1 MPLTPAQVGQWLAQ
15 QLDPS
20 VPMVVA
26 QCVDI
31 RGQLD
36 IPLLSRAVSEAARDF
51 GSGLIRLV
59 PHDSYPR
66 QVVDPSLDTDTRLVD
81 LRGEPDPDAAA
92 REWMRFDIG
101 TPLDLFRDRLA
112 ITALLQIA
120 DDRYFWYTRTHH
132 IALDG
137 VGAATLLYRMAEL
150 YNAAVADHAAPP
162 NTAAGLE
169 KVHAAEATY
178 VGSTRWETDRDYWRE
193 RTAGMPERCS
203 LADRAAPAHAHGRDV
218 GAEVEPEVAEALAAA
233 QDRYGVT
240 LPVLVASAIAAYTA
254 RHVGASDVVL
264 SLPVS
269 SRTTAVLRRSG
280 GTLANVVPLRVSVG
294 TGTTVSELVAD
305 VAAGLSGALRHQRY
319 RHEDLRRDRGTRG
332 SGRGF
337 SGPLLNLMLFPTELR
352 LGDAR
357 TSLEVLSSGPI
368 EDLLVNV
375 YRYGDGGTIRLDF
388 KANPDLYDDATLG
401 RHYRRFARILRE
413 LVTADPDAPVGELPL
428 VDAAETAALL
438 AQSYTPGVPGGGTLP
453 DLVARAAEPDRDRVA
468 VVCGADALTYRELC
482 DDANRLARKLVTLGV
497 GPESRVAV
505 VSGRSTDLVV
515 ALLAVLA
522 AGGSYVPIET
532 PSPRARRDYVL
543 ADARV
548 TCVLTTAALAEELA
562 GVDAAVVA
570 LDSRATRDELA
581 RLPSAPV
588 TDADRI
594 APLRPDHPAYSIY
607 TSGSTGRP
615 KGVQVSHR
623 SAAAL
628 LTNANA
634 SFGTTAADVWTMF
647 HSFAF
652 DFSVWEIWGPLTSG
666 GTLVVVDRDTVRTPD
681 VFLELLRRERV
692 SVVNQTPAAFLQL
705 AEAEQDAAT
714 SLPDLRR
721 VFVGGDEYDQ
731 RRLVPW
737 LQRHAEDRADLV
749 GVYGITETTVFLSS
763 MPMTPESAAQGGGNV
778 VGRGLPGVR
787 LHLLDRRLRPVPVGV
802 VGEIYAG
809 GAQVARGYAGRPG
822 LTAERFVADPF
833 SGGGSRMYRSG
844 DLARLDNAGQ
854 LVFLGRSDFQVQ
866 VRGFRVE
873 PGEIEAALVECPGVA
888 HAVVVPRR
896 AAPAD
901 PVRLIAYV
909 VPESGAVLEPAAV
922 REQVAGTL
930 ASYMVPAAVT
940 VLERLPLTVNGKVDR
955 KALPEPDFG
964 AASRSG
970 RAPAGAAEER
980 LAGLFEEVLGTD
992 SVGAE
997 DSFFALGGD
1006 SIMAIQLAS
1015 RARTAG
1021 LALTPRDVF
1030 ERPSVAGLASVATA
1044 LAGPAPVLEELPGGG
1059 VGPVAATPIVRW
1071 LVDRGGSWTRLSQSV
1086 CVASPIGLDGDDLR
1100 TAVQAVLDHHDMLRA
1115 RYVGG
1120 PDRGAAAFEVP
1131 PPGTVEA
1138 ADVVHRLPL
1147 TADPGTDDAAAALV
1161 RARGE
1166 AADRLDPTAGRML
1179 QVVWCD
1185 AGPGRSGRL
1194 LLVAHHL
1201 VVDGV
1206 SWRILLPDLASAWQQ
1221 ARDGRSVRLP
1231 PVGTSMRTWAHV
1243 LGRRARGDHAAEI
1256 AYWRGVLTGADPDL
1270 GRRPWDPRIDVAD
1283 TVETVTVDLPQA
1295 VTEALSTAVPE
1306 SVHGSV
1312 DDAVVTALA
1321 LALTTWRHRRGAAP
1335 DASTLL
1341 TIEAHG
1347 REDQVVA
1354 GADLSRTVGWFTTT
1368 HPVRLDLAGIDL
1380 DAAFAGGPVAGEA
1393 LKLVKEQLRAAPH
1406 HGIGYGILRYLAR
1419 NAAAPGPLDG
1429 LPTPQ
1434 ISINYLGR
1442 MVVASHGVGGDWLP
1456 VDELGDLG
1464 SMVEPDMPATA
1475 GLDINLITVDTDRGP
1490 TLRASLAYPGGVLDR
1505 RAVEDLA
1512 ELWRSACRSLASAA
1526 DRPGAGGLTPS
1537 DLPLVHLDQA
1547 TVERLEQEHPGL
1559 ADVWPLSPLQA
1570 GLLFQTELAGDAHDP
1585 YLVQLEIALGGA
1597 VDVDRVRRA
1606 VQTLLDR
1613 HASLRVSFATGPDG
1627 DPVQLVPEH
1636 VELPWAVADL
1646 ENVVDPD
1653 AATRVLADD
1662 RARRFDMGVSP
1673 LLRGLLIRTGP
1684 DAHRLVLTHHHILLD
1699 GWSVPLLVR
1708 ELLEAYVAPGPGA
1721 APVPP
1726 SFREYLSWLAGADLA
1741 ASTARWVDAL
1751 AGVDEPTLL
1760 GPLERG
1766 RQLPTVPRADRLLLT
1781 GEATARL
1788 EAVARERGVTLS
1800 TVVRAAWGIVLGAW
1814 TRRDDVVF
1822 GAIVSGRPP
1831 QIDGVES
1838 MIGLFI
1844 NTIPVRIR
1852 LHPAE
1857 TLSELLDRVHAEQ
1870 TSLLDHEH
1878 VGLADIERATGAAAL
1893 FDTITVFESYPV
1905 DRAGLTADTDF
1916 AGMRVTDVAV
1926 RDATHYPFALAA
1938 SLNGGLEIRIDYAP
1952 ELFDAVEVDAVADRL
1967 ERVLHAF
1974 ADDPG
1979 QTLAR
1984 LRLLSDADYHR
1995 LAPVLGR
2002 RGGRHRTL
2010 AGILTDAAALDP
2022 DAPALSCGDRTV
2034 TYAELDARSSR
2045 TARWLIDA
2053 GIGPESV
2060 VALGL
2065 TRSLEFVESVWA
2077 VAKTGAA
2084 FVPVD
2089 PTYPAERI
2097 DHMLRDSGAAAG
2109 LTVRDRRARLSDRIR
2124 WWEIDSDDHRDRL
2137 ALYSADPVTDAD
2149 RTATL
2154 RVDNPAYLIY
2164 TSGST
2169 GLPKGVVL
2177 THRGLANLVVQE
2189 RESLTVTS
2197 HSRVSQ
2203 FTSPSFDASVF
2214 ELLMAF
2220 GSGAHL
2226 VIAPPDVYGGRELA
2240 RQLADGRDTHAFFTP
2255 SVLGSLDPDGVQ
2267 GLDSLRSLAVAGEPC
2282 PPELVGRWASG
2293 RDMFNAY
2300 GPTEVTIMSNIAG
2313 PLAPDDPVTIGG
2325 PTLGFVELVLDARL
2339 QPVPI
2344 GVPGELYLGGPAIAR
2359 GYHRRP
2365 GLTAERFVASPFV
2378 AATDDPTGED
2388 EGTTPGDR
2396 LYRTGDIVRWLRDGP
2411 ALTLEYLGRSD
2422 LQVKVRGFRIELGE
2436 IDTALAEHPAVEFA
2450 ATLGRTAPSGE
2461 TVLVSY
2467 VRSGDDPAVDPD
2479 ELVRHLA
2486 GRLPSHMVPALI
2498 VPITEVPLTPA
2509 GKLDQRA
2516 LPAPDF
2522 PRLVDATTAA
2532 VLTPI
2537 EAIVAAHLR
2546 SVLGIDRIG
2555 LDDSFFDLGGNSL
2568 MATRVTG
2575 RLDAA
2580 LDADLDVRALFEA
2593 PTVRGLAA
2601 RVEHGAGA
2609 EHRPVL
2615 RPYDR
2620 PDVLPLSSAQL
2631 RMWSINQLDTS
2642 SPAYNIV
2649 MAVRLR
2655 GDLDEEALAAAVRD
2669 VVCRHSSLRTMY
2681 PVVDGTP
2688 SQRIVDIGEVPEP
2701 PVVAVLRADLDPH
2714 LQRFAS
2720 PGFDVSTEVPLRAE
2734 LIRVSGSEHVLVV
2747 AAHHISADGYSMAAL
2762 GRDVMRAYESRRRGV
2777 PPDWPPPPVEYV
2789 DYALWQREL
2798 LGSPD
2803 DPESRYAR
2811 QLDYWSRTLD
2821 GIPDLVPLPTDRP
2834 RPPRQSLRGAIVG
2847 VDVDRA
2853 THTALADLARRGN
2866 ATMFMVAHAA
2876 LAVLVARLSS
2886 TSDIVIG
2893 TPVSGRGEAGLDDVV
2908 GMFVGTLVLRT
2919 PIDTGAGFSDVL
2931 STVREVDL
2939 GAFARTDLPF
2949 ERLVDEL
2956 APTRSTSYAPLFQ
2969 VLVEYRADMTDH
2981 LRLPGLDVEPIERD
2995 LGVSKFD
3002 LQLSVSESFDPDG
3015 APEGMRLD
3023 LTYATD
3029 LWDDGTVRGFA
3040 DRLHR
3045 ILGAAAVDP
3054 HRPVGDIDLLT
3065 AHERSAIG
3073 SAIGSAVLTGAPTGM
3088 DTLADVF
3095 AATAAEHPDATAVV
3109 SGGTRLTYADLAASA
3124 NRLARLLVSR
3134 GVGPETV
3141 VALVLPRSTEM
3152 MVAIVATVATGA
3164 AYLPVDTGSPAERIA
3179 LVLGDAAPACV
3190 VTTVDA
3196 AAALDP
3202 VTAPLLLLDDGAT
3215 RVELE
3220 RLSPA
3225 PLQGAE
3231 RTAALR
3237 PDNTAYVI
3245 YTSGSTGRPKGVQV
3259 THRSAVALLANGKS
3273 LFDLRATDAWTIFH
3287 SFAFDVAVW
3296 EVWGPLASG
3305 ATAVLVDPVTAR
3317 TPEDFVALLR
3327 RERITVL
3334 NQTPASFYQLVD
3346 RDTADLPLRYVF
3358 VGGEELALEQVA
3370 RWYDRCPGSAG
3381 RVFEMYGVTEATV
3394 IDSAAAL
3401 DRASL
3406 TGISGTVIGRGI
3418 PGVGLH
3424 VLDARLHPVPD
3435 GVVGEIY
3442 LSGEAVAR
3450 GYIRRP
3456 GLTATRFVADGRGGG
3471 RRLYRTG
3478 DLGRRGPGGQLEFLG
3493 RSDFQVQV
3501 RGFRIEL
3508 GELESALL
3516 RCDGVTQAVVVA
3528 QRGGS
3533 AGSDRL
3539 IGYVVPAAGR
3549 TLDPVEVR
3557 RQVETLLPSYMVP
3570 AAVTVLDALPV
3581 TVNGKIDRKALPE
3594 PDFGAFAGGGR
3605 RPAGEV
3611 EEALAGLFAQALG
3624 VPEVA
3629 ADDSFFVLGGDSI
3642 TVISLVS
3649 RARASGFG
3657 LTPQDVFEHPS
3668 VAGLATVI
3676 RAGGEPG
3683 GRPVLDEL
3691 DGGGVGP
3698 VEPTPIVRWLAE
3710 RGGNWDH
3717 FSQSV
3722 TVAVPAE
3729 LSAADLAGAFQ
3740 EVLDRH
3746 DMLRAR
3752 RIGAGTDLHLE
3763 VPEPGTVVVGECL
3776 RRVDCSD
3783 VVDSD
3788 LDSVA
3793 ARERVSAIDR
3803 LDPASGVMVQAVW
3816 CDAGPGRAGRLSVA
3830 IHHLVVDGVSW
3841 RILLPDLVS
3850 ASEQIRSGREPRLP
3864 SVGTSM
3870 RTWAHELAVAA
3881 TAPDRVA
3888 EMDWWTDTLVPPDP
3902 VLGDHRFDPDTDTS
3916 VGELEVSQTV
3926 EVTRRLLDRLPE
3938 AYRATPG
3945 DAVLCATAI
3954 AAARWNRWGG
3964 VGRWVRAVV
3973 SVEGH
3978 GRDEDAVPGA
3988 DLSRTVGWFT
3998 TAYPIRL
4005 DLTDVDPADP
4015 GDVLRTVKEQV
4026 RAVPGHG
4033 IGYGLLRYLNPDTG
4047 PALAA
4052 LATPQISVNYLG
4064 RLAGDASGDWSA
4076 AVGAADSG
4084 PASAAGSD
4092 GPVPT
4097 TLAVD
4102 AYIADGPAGPQLIA
4116 KIRHAREVLDADATR
4131 EFVTLWEDAL
4141 GELSE
4146 HLGDPASGGLTP
4158 SDLDLVPATRAE
4170 IARWERAHRG
4180 VVDVWPP
4187 TPLQEG
4193 LLFHA
4198 LLAQEDVDAYHVQL
4212 VLDLDGDMD
4221 GPRMAAA
4228 AQALL
4233 DRHASLRT
4241 VFDNRDDGSVVQ
4253 VLLDHVPVDWSAVTV
4268 ATAADG
4274 DAVIDRD
4281 RGRHFDMRAAPLIR
4295 FLLIDVG
4302 GRSHR
4307 LVITNH
4313 HIVLDGWSAP
4323 LLVADLFDLYANGGT
4338 PLDRA
4343 APPYRDYLAW
4353 LVSRDAVAAARAWAT
4368 ALSGL
4373 PGPTLAAPHAAGR
4386 QLSASASETVPLD
4399 DSTAAAL
4406 VRTSETVG
4414 VTVNTVLQ
4422 VAWGILLGEM
4432 SAGTDVVFGTTV
4444 SGRPPMVA
4452 GAEAMVGLF
4461 INTVPVRVRLDPDE
4475 TVRQLLVRLQR
4486 ERTALMAH
4494 EHFGLTAI
4502 QQAAGFGGLFDTA
4515 MVFESYPMDP
4525 GALDRLTD
4533 RTGLRVTGVVGND
4546 STHYPLS
4553 LMAFEDTRLR
4563 MRLRYSPDALDPADV
4578 EDLAQRL
4585 RRVVETVAHRPDT
4598 PVGRIDLLGGAR
4610 RAELVD
4616 VAEAASVPPR
4626 TWPQILA
4633 DAASRDPD
4641 AIALRWN
4648 GTDTTYR
4655 ELDERSTRLARELVD
4670 RGVGPEDF
4678 VPVAV
4683 PRSAESVTATWAVAK
4698 SGAAPVPIDPKL
4710 PAGRIE
4716 YMLEDCGA
4724 AVGLTAT
4731 GDHVLPG
4738 GVDWV
4743 ALDGLDLDR
4752 RSALPI
4758 RDDERT
4764 HPVRM
4769 ADPAYLIYT
4778 SGSTG
4783 APKGVVVS
4791 HAGLPHLTA
4800 AQVDHQGASPDS
4812 RVLHVCSPSFDV
4824 SILELMLAFGAG
4836 ATLVVAP
4843 PDLYAGAELA
4853 TYAREE
4859 RITHLLVTPAVC
4871 GTIEPGSLPDVEVIE
4886 VGGELFGAEL
4896 VDAWA
4901 HRTRLLNA
4909 YGPTECTVC
4918 VTTSDPLE
4926 PGTPITMGG
4935 PVPRSGVGAVVLDC
4949 WMRPVPDGGEGE
4961 LYLFGPCLARGYRGQ
4976 PALTSERFVANPFG
4990 DYGSRMYRSGDLVR
5004 RCGGRGLQYVG
5015 RTDFQIKIRG
5025 LRIEIGDVDAA
5036 LTAHP
5041 EVEFAASLGHDAP
5054 NGETVLVSYVRL
5066 TSDGAVD
5073 GAALRKFAATSLPAY
5088 MVPSAITILD
5098 EVPMNSNGKL
5108 DRAAL
5113 PAPAFTAG
5121 EYRPPRTDVERVLC
5135 QVFADVLGAERVG
5148 IDDNFFELGGN
5159 SLSAVRVVA
5168 EVQSRLHRALPMQWV
5183 FGDPTPAVIAR
5194 RIAGDAGTPEQSGN
5208 LLRMRAGDGGNPL
5221 FCVHPAIGLVG
5232 CYTGLVPY
5240 VPSGRPVYGLQS
5252 PGTVDVDHDPGSMEA
5267 LAREYV
5273 ELIRRVRPHGPY
5285 HLLGYSVGGAIAH
5298 AMAVRL
5304 RDLDEEVGTLIML
5317 DTQTADSVP
5326 EASRTPSLGM
5336 LFAEF
5341 AGIDEIDGPD
5351 GDLTPERAEQL
5362 LRQSG
5367 GPYASLTADDLRRL
5381 YADYVHTVGLG
5392 QAYRPAE
5399 FDGDLVY
5406 IAADGGSGR
5415 SRTPWDRFVS
5425 GAVRVHPVSH
5435 THNRL
5440 TTPEALAEIGPI
5452 VGACLDGDV
5461 R

>member
-1 MPLTPAQVGQWLAQ
+1 MPLTPAQMGQWLAQ
-15 QLDPS
+15 QLDPG
-20 VPMVVA
+20 VPMAVA
-26 QCVDI
+26 QFIDI
-31 RGQLD
+31 RGRLD
-36 IPLLSRAVSEAARDF
+36 VPLLSRAASEAAREF

-59 PHDSYPR
+59 PHDSRP
-66 QVVDPSLDTDTRLVD
+66 QQIVDPDVDTGTWLVD
-81 LRGEPDPDAAA
+81 LRGEPDPEAAA
-92 REWMRFDIG
+92 REWMRSDIG
-101 TPLDLFRDRLA
+101 TPIDLFRDRLA
-112 ITALLQIA
+112 VSALLRIA
-120 DDRYFWYTRTHH
+120 DDRYFWYSRAHH
-132 IALDG
+132 IVLDG
-137 VGAATLLYRMAEL
+137 VGAATLVYRMADL
-150 YNAAVADHAAPP
+150 YNAAVERREPPP
-162 NTAAGLE
+162 NTADGLE
-169 KVHAAEATY
+169 KVHAAEAKY
-178 VGSTRWETDRDYWRE
+178 VGSTRWESDRDYWRE

-203 LADRAAPAHAHGRDV
+203 LAEHAAPARAHSRDV
-218 GAEVEPEVAEALAAA
+218 GTEIEPAVAHALAAA

-240 LPVLVASAIAAYTA
+240 LPVLVASAIVAYTA
-254 RHVGASDVVL
+254 RHIGASDIVL

-294 TGTTVSELVAD
+294 TGTTVSELVAA
-305 VAAGLSGALRHQRY
+305 VAAALSGALRHQRY
-319 RHEDLRRDRGTRG
+319 RHEDLRRDRGEHG

-337 SGPLLNLMLFPTELR
+337 SGPLLNLMMFPTELR
-352 LGDAR
+352 LGDTR

-375 YRYGDGGTIRLDF
+375 YRYGTSGPIRLDF

-401 RHYRRFARILRE
+401 RHYDRFTRLLRA
-413 LVTADPDAPVGELPL
+413 LATAAPEAPVGELPI
-428 VDAAETAALL
+428 VDDAETAALL
-438 AQSYTPGVPGGGTLP
+438 AAWNTPGVSGGGTLP
-453 DLVARAAEPDRDRVA
+453 ELVAHSAELGPDRAA
-468 VVCGADALTYRELC
+468 VVFGDTELTYRELC
-482 DDANRLARKLVTLGV
+482 GEANQLARELITLGV

-505 VSGRSTDLVV
+505 VSDRSAELIV
-515 ALLAVLA
+515 ALLAVLT
-522 AGGSYVPIET
+522 AGGSYVPIEAS
-532 PSPRARRDYVL
+532 SPRARRDYVL

-548 TCVLTTAALAEELA
+548 TCVLTTAALAEELD
-562 GVDAAVVA
+562 GLDGLDAPVVA
-570 LDSRATRDELA
+570 LDTRATRAELA
-581 RLPSAPV
+581 RLPTAPV
-588 TDADRI
+588 TAGERI
-594 APLRPDHPAYSIY
+594 RPLRPDHLAYSIY

-628 LTNANA
+628 LANANLE
-634 SFGTTAADVWTMF
+634 FDNTAADVWTMF

-652 DFSVWEIWGPLTSG
+652 DFSVWEIWGPLTIG

-681 VFLELLRRERV
+681 AFLDLLRRERV

-705 AEAEQDAAT
+705 AEVEQDAPAP
-714 SLPDLRR
+714 LPDLRR

-737 LQRHAEDRADLV
+737 LDRHAGDRSALV
-749 GVYGITETTVFLSS
+749 SVYGITETTVFLSS
-763 MPMTPESAAQGGGNV
+763 MPMTSALAASGGGNV

-787 LHLLDRRLRPVPVGV
+787 LYLLDRRLRPVPVGV

-809 GAQVARGYAGRPG
+809 GVQVARGYGGHPG
-822 LTAERFVADPF
+822 LTAERFVVDPF
-833 SGGGSRMYRSG
+833 SGDGSRMYRSG
-844 DLARLDNAGQ
+844 DLARLDDEGR

-896 AAPAD
+896 AAPGE
-901 PVRLIAYV
+901 PVRLVAYV
-909 VPESGAVLEPAAV
+909 VPESGAVVGPAAV
-922 REQVAGTL
+922 REQVTGTL
-930 ASYMVPAAVT
+930 APYMVPAAVT

-964 AASRSG
+964 SSSGVG
-970 RAPAGAAEER
+970 RAPAGVTEEK
-980 LAGLFEEVLGTD
+980 LAGLFAEVLGLE

-1030 ERPSVAGLASVATA
+1030 ERLSVAGLASVATDTA
-1044 LAGPAPVLEELPGGG
+1044 ARAPALEELSGGG
-1059 VGPVAATPIVRW
+1059 VGSVAATPIVRW

-1086 CVASPIGLDGDDLR
+1086 CVVLPIGLDGGDLR

-1120 PDRGAAAFEVP
+1120 IDIDIAAFEVP
-1131 PPGTVEA
+1131 PPGAVA
-1138 ADVVHRLPL
+1138 AGDVVHRIPVA
-1147 TADPGTDDAAAALV
+1147 ADPGTDDFVAALV
-1161 RARGE
+1161 VARTE
-1166 AADRLDPTAGRML
+1166 AVDRLDPTAGRML

-1185 AGPGRSGRL
+1185 AGPGRPGRL
-1194 LLVAHHL
+1194 VLVAHHL

-1206 SWRILLPDLASAWQQ
+1206 SWRILLPDLASAWGQ
-1221 ARDGRSVRLP
+1221 ARAGRTVRLP
-1231 PVGTSMRTWAHV
+1231 AVGTSMRTWAHA
-1243 LGRRARGDHAAEI
+1243 LDERARGDHAAEI
-1256 AYWRGVLTGADPDL
+1256 DYWRGVLAGPDPLL
-1270 GRRPWDPRIDVAD
+1270 GSRPLDPRLDVAD
-1283 TVETVTVDLPQA
+1283 TVETVAVDLPQA
-1295 VTEALSTAVPE
+1295 VTAALSTAVPE

-1312 DDAVVTALA
+1312 DDAVVTALV
-1321 LALTTWRHRRGAAP
+1321 LALTTWRHRRGTAS
-1335 DASTLL
+1335 DLSTLL

-1347 REDQVVA
+1347 REDQVVS

-1393 LKLVKEQLRAAPH
+1393 LKLVKEQLRGAPD
-1406 HGIGYGILRYLAR
+1406 HGIGYGVLRYLGAR
-1419 NAAAPGPLDG
+1419 VDGTPGPLDG

-1434 ISINYLGR
+1434 TSINYLGR
-1442 MVVASHGVGGDWLP
+1442 MAVAPHGVGGDWLP

-1464 SMVEPDMPATA
+1464 SSVEPDMPATA
-1475 GLDINLITVDTDRGP
+1475 ALDINLITVDSERGP
-1490 TLRASLAYPGGVLDR
+1490 TLRATLAYPGGVLDHR
-1505 RAVEDLA
+1505 DVQDLA
-1512 ELWRSACRSLASAA
+1512 ELWRSACRALASAA
-1526 DRPGAGGLTPS
+1526 VRPGAGGLTPS
-1537 DLPLVHLDQA
+1537 DLPLVHLDQG
-1547 TVERLEQEHPGL
+1547 TVERLEEAQAGL

-1570 GLLFQTELAGDAHDP
+1570 GLLFQTELTGDEHDP
-1585 YLVQLEIALGGA
+1585 YLVQLEIVLGGS
-1597 VDVDRVRRA
+1597 VDADRVRRA
-1606 VQTLLDR
+1606 VQALLDR
-1613 HASLRVSFATGPDG
+1613 HAILRVSYATGPDG
-1627 DPVQLVPEH
+1627 DPVQLVPER

-1646 ENVVDPD
+1646 ENPE
-1653 AATRVLADD
+1653 AAEQVLADD
-1662 RARRFDMGVSP
+1662 RARRFDMSVSP
-1673 LLRGLLIRTGP
+1673 LLRGLLIRTGA
-1684 DAHRLVLTHHHILLD
+1684 DTHRLVLTYHHILLD

-1708 ELLEAYVAPGPGA
+1708 EFLEAYVAPDPGA
-1721 APVPP
+1721 VPVPP
-1726 SFREYLSWLAGADLA
+1726 SFREYLSWLGSVDLA
-1741 ASTARWVDAL
+1741 ASTERWVDAL

-1766 RQLPTVPRADRLLLT
+1766 RQLPTVPRAERLILT
-1781 GEATARL
+1781 EEATARL

-1800 TVVRAAWGIVLGAW
+1800 TIVRAAWGIVLGAW
-1814 TRRDDVVF
+1814 TGRDDVVF

-1831 QIDGVES
+1831 QIDGIES

-1844 NTIPVRIR
+1844 NTIPVRVR

-1857 TLSELLDRVHAEQ
+1857 TLGELLDRAHAEQ

-1938 SLNGGLEIRIDYAP
+1938 SVDGGLEIRIDYAP
-1952 ELFDAVEVDAVADRL
+1952 DLFDAVEVDAVADRL

-1974 ADDPG
+1974 ADDTE

-2002 RGGRHRTL
+2002 RGDRHRTL
-2010 AGILTDAAALDP
+2010 ARILTDAATIDP

-2034 TYAELDARSSR
+2034 SYTDLDARSSR
-2045 TARWLIDA
+2045 MARLLIDD
-2053 GIGPESV
+2053 GVGPESV

-2065 TRSLEFVESVWA
+2065 TRSIEFVESVWA
-2077 VAKTGAA
+2077 VAKAGAA

-2089 PTYPAERI
+2089 PTYPPERI
-2097 DHMLRDSGAAAG
+2097 DHMLCDSGAAAG
-2109 LTVRDRRARLSDRIR
+2109 LTVHDRRPRLSGRIGWR
-2124 WWEIDSDDHRDRL
+2124 EIDSDDYRDRL
-2137 ALYSADPVTDAD
+2137 KRYPADPVTDAD
-2149 RTATL
+2149 RAAPL
-2154 RVDNPAYLIY
+2154 RIDNPAYLIY

-2169 GLPKGVVL
+2169 GVPKGVVL

-2226 VIAPPDVYGGRELA
+2226 VIAPPDVYGGQDLA
-2240 RQLADGRDTHAFFTP
+2240 RQLAAGQDTHAFFTP
-2255 SVLGSLDPDGVQ
+2255 SVLGSFDPE
-2267 GLDSLRSLAVAGEPC
+2267 GLDALRSLAVAGEPC
-2282 PPELVGRWASG
+2282 PPELIGRWASG

-2300 GPTEVTIMSNIAG
+2300 GPTEGTIMSNIAG

-2359 GYHRRP
+2359 GYHLRP

-2378 AATDDPTGED
+2378 AATDDPTDED
-2388 EGTTPGDR
+2388 EGTMPGDR
-2396 LYRTGDIVRWLRDGP
+2396 LYRTGDIVRWRQDGP
-2411 ALTLEYLGRSD
+2411 DLALEYLGRSD

-2486 GRLPSHMVPALI
+2486 GRLPAHMVPALI
-2498 VPITEVPLTPA
+2498 VPIAEVPLTPA
-2509 GKLDQRA
+2509 GKLDQKA

-2522 PRLVDATTAA
+2522 PRLVDATSAA

-2537 EAIVAAHLR
+2537 ETIVAAHLR
-2546 SVLGIDRIG
+2546 AVLGIDRIG

-2575 RLDAA
+2575 RLNAA
-2580 LDADLDVRALFEA
+2580 LDADLDVRAIFEA
-2593 PTVRGLAA
+2593 RTVRGLAA
-2601 RVEHGAGA
+2601 RVEHGGAGA

-2615 RPYDR
+2615 RPYEW
-2620 PDVLPLSSAQL
+2620 PEVLPLSSAQL

-2655 GDLDEEALAAAVRD
+2655 GDLDERALAAAVRD

-2681 PVVDGTP
+2681 PLVGGVPT
-2688 SQRIVDIGEVPEP
+2688 QRIVDIGEVPEP
-2701 PVVAVLRADLDPH
+2701 EVLAVLRADLDAH
-2714 LQRFAS
+2714 LLRLAS
-2720 PGFDVSTEVPLRAE
+2720 TGFDVSDRVPLRAE
-2734 LIRVSGSEHVLVV
+2734 LVRVSGSEHVLAVV
-2747 AAHHISADGYSMAAL
+2747 AHHISADGFSMTAL
-2762 GRDVMRAYESRRRGV
+2762 GKDVMRAYEARRRGAT
-2777 PPDWPPPPVEYV
+2777 PDWPPPAVQYV
-2789 DYALWQREL
+2789 DYALWQRDL

-2803 DPESRYAR
+2803 DPTSRYAR
-2811 QLDYWSRTLD
+2811 QLDYWRRTLD

-2834 RPPRQSLRGAIVG
+2834 RPARQSLRGAVVG
-2847 VDVDRA
+2847 FDVDRR
-2853 THTALADLARRGN
+2853 THAALADLAHRGSS
-2866 ATMFMVAHAA
+2866 TMFMVAHAA

-2886 TSDIVIG
+2886 TADIVIG

-2919 PIDTGAGFSDVL
+2919 PIDTGAGFADVL
-2931 STVREVDL
+2931 AAVREVDL

-2969 VLVEYRADMTDH
+2969 VLVEYRTDMSDY
-2981 LRLPGLDVEPIERD
+2981 LRLPGLDVEPVERD

-3002 LQLSVSESFDPDG
+3002 LQLSVSESFGSDG
-3015 APEGMRLD
+3015 APDGMRFD
-3023 LTYATD
+3023 VTYATD
-3029 LWDDGTVRGFA
+3029 LWDLGTVRGFTE
-3040 DRLHR
+3040 RLHR
-3045 ILGAAAVDP
+3045 ILDAAAVDP
-3054 HRPVGDIDLLT
+3054 YHPVGDVDLLT
-3065 AHERSAIG
+3065 SGERTAIV
-3073 SAIGSAVLTGAPTGM
+3073 SAVIGGTPPAS

-3095 AATAAEHPDATAVV
+3095 AAAAAEHPDATAVV
-3109 SGGTRLTYADLAASA
+3109 SGDTRLSYGDLAASA
-3124 NRLARLLVSR
+3124 NRLARLLVDR
-3134 GVGPETV
+3134 GAGPETV
-3141 VALVLPRSTEM
+3141 VALALPRSTDM
-3152 MVAIVATVATGA
+3152 MVAIVATIAAGA

-3179 LVLGDAAPACV
+3179 LVLGDAEPTCV
-3190 VTTVDA
+3190 VATTDS
-3196 AAALDP
+3196 AAALGA
-3202 VTAPLLLLDDGAT
+3202 VSAPMLLLDDDAT
-3215 RVELE
+3215 RAELE

-3225 PLQGAE
+3225 PLSDVD
-3231 RTAALR
+3231 RVAALR
-3237 PDNTAYVI
+3237 PDNAAYVI

-3259 THRSAVALLANGKS
+3259 THRSAVALLVNATT
-3273 LFDLRATDAWTIFH
+3273 LFDLCSSDAWTIFH

-3296 EVWGPLASG
+3296 EVWGPLSTG
-3305 ATAVLVDPVTAR
+3305 ATAVLVDPLTAR
-3317 TPEDFVALLR
+3317 TPADFVDLLR

-3358 VGGEELALEQVA
+3358 VGGEELALEQVS
-3370 RWYDRCPGSAG
+3370 RWYARRPDDAG

-3401 DRASL
+3401 ERGGLA
-3406 TGISGTVIGRGI
+3406 GIPGTVIGRGI

-3450 GYIRRP
+3450 GYVGRP
-3456 GLTATRFVADGRGGG
+3456 GLTAARFVADGRGGG
-3471 RRLYRTG
+3471 RRMYRTG
-3478 DLGRRGPGGQLEFLG
+3478 DLGRRGGDGQLEFLG
-3493 RSDFQVQV
+3493 RTDFQVQV
-3501 RGFRIEL
+3501 RGFRVEL

-3516 RCDGVTQAVVVA
+3516 RCEGVARAVVVA
-3528 QRGGS
+3528 QRGAGGS
-3533 AGSDRL
+3533 VDGGGDRL
-3539 IGYVVPAAGR
+3539 IGYVVPTPGR

-3557 RQVETLLPSYMVP
+3557 RQVEALLPSYMVP
-3570 AAVTVLDALPV
+3570 AAVTVLDDLPV

-3594 PDFGAFAGGGR
+3594 PDFAAFAGGGR
-3605 RPAGEV
+3605 RAAGAV

-3649 RARASGFG
+3649 RARESGFG
-3657 LTPQDVFEHPS
+3657 LTPQDVFEHPT
-3668 VAGLATVI
+3668 VAGLAAVI
-3676 RAGGEPG
+3676 RAGVEAG
-3683 GRPVLDEL
+3683 GHPVLGEI
-3691 DGGGVGP
+3691 DGGGIGP

-3752 RIGAGTDLHLE
+3752 RVGAGTDLHLE
-3763 VPEPGTVVVGECL
+3763 IPEPGAVAAGECL

-3783 VVDSD
+3783 AADDGAVDA
-3788 LDSVA
+3788 VA
-3793 ARERVSAIDR
+3793 ARERTAAVGR
-3803 LDPASGVMVQAVW
+3803 LDPSNGMMVQAVW
-3816 CDAGPGRAGRLSVA
+3816 CDAGPDRAGRLSVA

-3850 ASEQIRSGREPRLP
+3850 ASEQIRSGRTPQLP
-3864 SVGTSM
+3864 PVGTSM
-3870 RTWAHELAVAA
+3870 RTWAHELAASA
-3881 TAPDRVA
+3881 TAPERVA
-3888 EMDWWTDTLVPPDP
+3888 EMDWWTDMLVPPDP
-3902 VLGDHRFDPDTDTS
+3902 VLGDHRFDPAADTA
-3916 VGELEVSQTV
+3916 VGELDVRHSV
-3926 EVTRRLLDRLPE
+3926 EVTRQLLERLPE
-3938 AYRATPG
+3938 AYRATPA

-3978 GRDEDAVPGA
+3978 GRDEDAVPGV

-4005 DLTDVDPADP
+4005 DLTDVDPADL
-4015 GDVLRTVKEQV
+4015 GEALRTVKEQV

-4047 PALAA
+4047 PTLAA

-4064 RLAGDASGDWSA
+4064 RLSGDASAGGVT
-4076 AVGAADSG
+4076 AVGADS
-4084 PASAAGSD
+4084 ASDSGSD

-4102 AYIADGPAGPQLIA
+4102 AYIADGPAGPQLTA
-4116 KIRHAREVLDADATR
+4116 KIRYACGVLGADATR
-4131 EFVTLWEDAL
+4131 EFVTLWENGIRDLAAH
-4141 GELSE
+4141 LS
-4146 HLGDPASGGLTP
+4146 DPSCGGLTP

-4170 IARWERAHRG
+4170 IARWERSHGG

-4198 LLAQEDVDAYHVQL
+4198 LLAQEAVDAYHVQL
-4212 VLDLDGDMD
+4212 VLDLDGDLD
-4221 GPRMAAA
+4221 ERRMAAA
-4228 AQALL
+4228 AQALM

-4241 VFDNRDDGSVVQ
+4241 VFDNHDDGSVVQ
-4253 VLLDHVPVDWSAVTV
+4253 VLLDHVPVDWSAITV
-4268 ATAADG
+4268 ATRADS
-4274 DAVIDRD
+4274 DTVIDRD
-4281 RGRHFDMRAAPLIR
+4281 RGNHFDMRGAPLIR

-4302 GRSHR
+4302 ERTHR

-4323 LLVADLFDLYANGGT
+4323 LLVADLFDLYATGGA
-4338 PLDRA
+4338 PLDRT

-4353 LVSRDAVAAARAWAT
+4353 LVSRDVGAAGRAWAR

-4373 PGPTLAAPHAAGR
+4373 PGPTLAAPHAVGR

-4399 DSTAAAL
+4399 DPTAEAL
-4406 VRTSETVG
+4406 VRTSEAAG

-4444 SGRPPMVA
+4444 SGRPPMIA

-4475 TVRQLLVRLQR
+4475 TVRQLLARLQR
-4486 ERTALMAH
+4486 ERTALMPH
-4494 EHFGLTAI
+4494 EYRGLTAI

-4515 MVFESYPMDP
+4515 MVFESYPMNP
-4525 GALDRLTD
+4525 GALARLTE

-4563 MRLRYSPDALDPADV
+4563 MRLRYSPEALAPVDV
-4578 EDLAQRL
+4578 ADLAQRL
-4585 RRVVETVAHRPDT
+4585 GRVVETVAHRPDT
-4598 PVGRIDLLGGAR
+4598 PVGRIDLLGDER

-4616 VAEAASVPPR
+4616 VAESASVPPR
-4626 TWPQILA
+4626 TWPQILE
-4633 DAASRDPD
+4633 DAVARDPD

-4648 GTDTTYR
+4648 GIDTTYR
-4655 ELDERSTRLARELVD
+4655 ELDERSTRLARVLLD

-4710 PAGRIE
+4710 PPGRIE
-4716 YMLEDCGA
+4716 YMLGDCGA
-4724 AVGLTAT
+4724 RVGLTAT
-4731 GDHVLPG
+4731 AAHVLPG
-4738 GVDWV
+4738 GLDWLP
-4743 ALDGLDLDR
+4743 LDGLDLEHHP
-4752 RSALPI
+4752 APPI

-4764 HPVRM
+4764 HPIRM

-4783 APKGVVVS
+4783 APKGVVVT

-4800 AQVDHQGASPDS
+4800 AQVEHQGASAES
-4812 RVLHVCSPSFDV
+4812 RILHVCSPSFDV
-4824 SILELMLAFGAG
+4824 SVLELMLAFGVG

-4843 PDLYAGAELA
+4843 PDVYAGAELA

-4871 GTIEPGSLPDVEVIE
+4871 GTIEPGSLPDVQVIE

-4918 VTTSDPLE
+4918 VTTSESLE
-4926 PGTPITMGG
+4926 PGAPITMGG

-4961 LYLFGPCLARGYRGQ
+4961 LYLFGSCLARGYRGQ
-4976 PALTSERFVANPFG
+4976 PALTSERFVANPFDG
-4990 DYGSRMYRSGDLVR
+4990 AGSRMYRSGDLVR

-5036 LTAHP
+5036 LTAHSD
-5041 EVEFAASLGHDAP
+5041 VEFAASLGHDAP

-5066 TSDGAVD
+5066 TPDGVVD

-5113 PAPAFTAG
+5113 PAPVFTAG

-5135 QVFADVLGAERVG
+5135 EVFADVLGAERVG

-5168 EVQSRLHRALPMQWV
+5168 EVQSRLGRALPMQWV

-5194 RIAGDAGTPEQSGN
+5194 RTAGDAGTPDRMGN
-5208 LLRMRAGDGGNPL
+5208 LLRMRAGEGGAPL

-5240 VPSGRPVYGLQS
+5240 VPTARPVYGLQS
-5252 PGTVDVDHDPGSMEA
+5252 PGTVDVGHDPGSMEE
-5267 LAREYV
+5267 LAGEYV

-5304 RDLDEEVGTLIML
+5304 RELGEDVGTLIML
-5317 DTQTADSVP
+5317 DTQTSDSVP
-5326 EASRTPSLGM
+5326 EASRTPTLGM

-5341 AGIDEIDGPD
+5341 AGVDEPAGGDGE
-5351 GDLTPERAEQL
+5351 LTPERAAQL
-5362 LRQSG
+5362 LHESG

-5381 YADYVHTVGLG
+5381 YDDYVHTVGLG
-5392 QAYRPAE
+5392 QNYRPAV

-5406 IAADGGSGR
+5406 VAADGGSAR
-5415 SRTPWDRFVS
+5415 QETPWDRFVT
-5425 GAVRVHPVSH
+5425 GAVRVYPVGH

-5452 VGACLDGDV
+5452 VGACLDGDL